1 MTHSIGS
8 STDMASLFDDYNEDD
23 IYNAFKFAET
33 GSFNNPWIRTVAR
46 KTPGGSTAFGPVQ
59 ITGGLL
65 DDFYKNERGVWDN
78 NQDIASKLKGQAT
91 LFNHFG
97 NEPDRAGFGEGL
109 FDYGGTG
116 FGFNDEEKGQ
126 YKVLAQDM
134 MRDMWKK
141 NKNKKNAVD
150 EFINAWRGKTKDE
163 DSDYYKRFN
172 KYLRSL

>member
-1 MTHSIGS
+1 MSI
-8 STDMASLFDDYNEDD
+8 LFDKYDEDE

-33 GSFNNPWIRTVAR
+33 GSFNNPWIRTVAS

-65 DDFYKNERGVWDN
+65 DNFYKNERGVWDKN
-78 NQDIASKLKGQAT
+78 EGIASKLKGQAT

-97 NEPDRAGFGEGL
+97 NESNKAGYTGL

-116 FGFNDEEKGQ
+116 FGFTDDEKGQ
-126 YKVLAQDM
+126 YKVLAKDM
-134 MRDMWKK
+134 MQDMWKK
-141 NKNKKNAVD
+141 NKNKKNAVQ

-163 DSDYYKRFN
+163 DPDYYSRFN